1 MSKADALARIRAK
14 ARIKHAKRTDDRT
27 ARLPR
32 PGEVNEQKH
41 APLAAEIPQ
50 ALDEIIP
57 PEIATAIREHFP
69 GRVLEI
75 RSTPHGERER

>member
-1 MSKADALARIRAK
+1 MTREDALARIRAK
-14 ARIKHAKRTDDRT
+14 ARIKSPKRLDD
-27 ARLPR
+27 RLPR
-32 PGEVNEQKH
+32 PGEIPEAKH

-57 PEIATAIREHFP
+57 PEIADAIHEHFP

-75 RSTPHGERER
+75 RSADHGKRER